1 MKLQLTASECRDLK
15 YQDKNGRIT
24 TFGAIVTLVVS
35 GYEESVLLC
44 LPYKVGEARPCSL
57 LEEFYKGDADDIN
70 IDDVKAAV
78 YVVPAHR
85 ISMEFH
91 NGETNLVGIILDN
104 KYVIMTGGRNNFI
117 ESLNYGASVTYEFL
131 DKEYFYTTFERYP
144 VYYKLIMTMPE
155 HQIIAHPVVV
165 KKYTMS
171 DEHIDA
177 IGKDI
182 QKYLFN
188 GYEIQSN
195 NTATVGEDVINV
207 ITYVHPEHIK

>member
-15 YQDKNGRIT
+15 YQDKNGRII
-24 TFGAIVTLVVS
+24 TFGAVVTLVVS
-35 GYEESVLLC
+35 GYEESVLLY
-44 LPYKVGEARPCSL
+44 LPYRVSEARPCTL

-70 IDDVKAAV
+70 VGDIKAAV
-78 YVVPAHR
+78 YIVPAHR

-91 NGETNLVGIILDN
+91 NGKTNLVDIILDS

-117 ESLNYGASVTYEFL
+117 ESNNYGESLTYEFL
-131 DKEYFYTTFERYP
+131 DKEYFYATFERYP

-195 NTATVGEDVINV
+195 NTVSVGEDVINV